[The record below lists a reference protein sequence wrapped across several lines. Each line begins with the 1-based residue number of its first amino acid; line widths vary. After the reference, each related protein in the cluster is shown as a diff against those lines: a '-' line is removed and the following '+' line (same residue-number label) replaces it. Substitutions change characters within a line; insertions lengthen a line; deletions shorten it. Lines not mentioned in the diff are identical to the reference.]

1 MQNFDAGG
9 RRQIQII
16 QIMHTDPIVRIG
28 LESALEKSEK
38 WVIALSELANPVP
51 DLIIADY
58 DTAMAL
64 PYPVLYDAA
73 VLVITHDQREWQL
86 YAALSAGIR
95 GYVLQSCD
103 VAELLHA
110 VRQLLDG
117 RVYLCEKLNMSSSC
131 REGRVV
137 LTPRETDVLRL
148 LGEGVCNKLIARELG
163 IGLGTVKSHVRNVM
177 TKLGASAR
185 TEAVVLATK
194 HGMLTLDHAAGNY
207 SPA

>member
-1 MQNFDAGG
+1 MQNFDAGK
-9 RRQIQII
+9 RQIQII
-16 QIMHTDPIVRIG
+16 QIMHSDPIVSIG
-28 LESALEKSEK
+28 LESALENSEK
-38 WVIALSELANPVP
+38 WVIALSDLANPIP
-51 DLIIADY
+51 DLVIADY
-58 DTAMAL
+58 ETAMAF
-64 PYPVLYDAA
+64 PYPVRRDAA
-73 VLVITHDQREWQL
+73 VLVITHDQREWQMH
-86 YAALSAGIR
+86 AAINAGIR

-110 VRQLLDG
+110 VSQLLDG
-117 RVYLCEKLNMSSSC
+117 NAYLCEKLSMPSSC
-131 REGRVV
+131 RESRVM

-163 IGLGTVKSHVRNVM
+163 IGLGTVKSHVKNVM